1 MNIEKKLEMLGIV
14 NIKKLNI
21 ESIKKIAKNVVEA
34 LENASPNMK
43 EEFEKV
49 YLRLENC
56 DMYTASIIKP
66 ISKVN
71 YIYENNSI
79 YIDEE
84 INIDTVNEQI
94 MHECIH
100 YLQDRRTIKNKK
112 IGLCNFSD
120 FKVYGIGIN
129 EAAVQYISAKAVDE
143 TPEIIERFGVRIKTI
158 TPKYYPFLTNL
169 MDQIVYL
176 LGEKVVVKAIF
187 EGSNKFEDV
196 LLDIFEE
203 KTRKIIKSF
212 DMILEYNN
220 RLNEEQDETE
230 IKLLQDKIAS
240 TYIETQNIIFTTYF
254 NKICPRLT
262 TLEEVDKYETKAI
275 YYRNLMGTDLRNG
288 NSSNEFFDTYMQEL
302 AKKMNK
308 QIYEINKTKNANA
321 LVAVT
326 ENKIM
331 KIFKKIASF
340 LKT

>member
-56 DMYTASIIKP
+56 DMYTASIIKH

-196 LLDIFEE
+196 LLDTFEE

-254 NKICPRLT
+254 NKI
-262 TLEEVDKYETKAI
+262 
-275 YYRNLMGTDLRNG
+275 
-288 NSSNEFFDTYMQEL
+288 
-302 AKKMNK
+302 
-308 QIYEINKTKNANA
+308 
-321 LVAVT
+321 
-326 ENKIM
+326 
-331 KIFKKIASF
+331 
-340 LKT
+340 